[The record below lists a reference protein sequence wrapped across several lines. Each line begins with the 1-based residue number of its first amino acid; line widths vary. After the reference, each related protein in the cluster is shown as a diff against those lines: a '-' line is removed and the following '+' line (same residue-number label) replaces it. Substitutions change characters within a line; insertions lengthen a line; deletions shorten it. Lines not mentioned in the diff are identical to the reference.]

1 MNTVLVDDT
10 TAPFFAPVS
19 SDLIDGLIGRYRQE
33 RQHIEDV
40 AQLLSSPQYQGT
52 VNYFLDGN
60 AGNDGRHSLAHVER
74 LFEADGAI
82 KSLNASYWNQA
93 LKLTDVLDCMQEK
106 CRQKIG
112 RASCRERESEYVW

>member
-1 MNTVLVDDT
+1 MRI
-10 TAPFFAPVS
+10 
-19 SDLIDGLIGRYRQE
+19 SDLISDVCSSDLIGRYRQE

-93 LKLTDVLDCMQEK
+93 LKLTDVLDCMPEK